1 MADNLRRAIQDLNLG
16 INDEPVSLSV
26 EICNAARRA
35 TQFSL
40 MGRPTIPK
48 KQNNKF
54 QFVFPS
60 EDLMMSVLRRG
71 PWAYNERMLVVK
83 RWNPGMDDTS
93 LNTIPLWVQIRGIPL
108 EFLMEPVIRNIGDRM
123 GEVML
128 VDFNPETT
136 GDVEFVRVQKN
147 FQFTPG
153 VNTLLKFRYERLKG
167 FCELCGM
174 ITHDSGECVPAV
186 EDDPINEEHD
196 MDPEDEGH
204 MQEDDDPVQE
214 DRHQEGD
221 QGNLVAGSNMALL
234 SQFWSHA
241 PMDVVRAEYESR
253 IDPERSARKRKF
265 VDELVE
271 QISAEE
277 NVEKQSK
284 EREVSDDDG
293 DHVTLEMEERWSSE
307 CRFGQYGTVM
317 NSGLLGESLYSLVNH
332 SGGPSEGCA
341 MRISPR
347 SQAAKRT
354 REESD
359 VVDKFPVVIRSLST
373 EGNALK
379 KIQRDYGQVNEE
391 VSEDPVDRGAVGPV
405 PPEVP

>member
-1 MADNLRRAIQDLNLG
+1 
-16 INDEPVSLSV
+16 
-26 EICNAARRA
+26 
-35 TQFSL
+35 
-40 MGRPTIPK
+40 
-48 KQNNKF
+48 
-54 QFVFPS
+54 
-60 EDLMMSVLRRG
+60 
-71 PWAYNERMLVVK
+71 
-83 RWNPGMDDTS
+83 
-93 LNTIPLWVQIRGIPL
+93 
-108 EFLMEPVIRNIGDRM
+108 M

-136 GDVEFVRVQKN
+136 GDVEFVRVQLNWDIAHPLRFQKN

-204 MQEDDDPVQE
+204 MQEDDDPVQDGPALMDGGQDEDPIQE